1 VLADSSNAHGGD
13 RLGELCAA
21 ERVSPG
27 MEQAGAVMEMQHQPG
42 PWIPRRATSAA
53 AAWSLVADQTAHR
66 RRQGAQIEV
75 GKLRAVGRAISTG
88 EAAELRKAEVD
99 DAEERWEVE
108 VEWGERSF

>member
-1 VLADSSNAHGGD
+1 
-13 RLGELCAA
+13 
-21 ERVSPG
+21 
-27 MEQAGAVMEMQHQPG
+27 
-42 PWIPRRATSAA
+42 
-53 AAWSLVADQTAHR
+53 
-66 RRQGAQIEV
+66 V